1 MARQLKDEDRSLWRA
16 AMRGVKPLPT
26 ARHASEESPP
36 IPRRPEP
43 HDGGAPVRTAAR
55 LHGEAAKSA
64 RAAGGIDRRTLTR
77 IKRGELGVD
86 ARLDLHGLTQEAAHR
101 ALVRFIATAA
111 ADGARLALVIT
122 GKGRSGEGVLRAAV
136 PRWLAEPATHARIL
150 AVTPAPPQLGGS
162 GALCV
167 LLRRARERAVRT

>member
-16 AMRGVKPLPT
+16 AMRGVKPLRT
-26 ARHASEESPP
+26 ARHATEEIPAV
-36 IPRRPEP
+36 PRRPES
-43 HDGGAPVRTAAR
+43 HDGTVPVRAPGR
-55 LHGEAAKSA
+55 PRGETAKSA
-64 RAAGGIDRRTLTR
+64 STAGGIDRRTLTR
-77 IKRGELGVD
+77 IKRGELAVD

-111 ADGARLALVIT
+111 ADGARLALIIT

-136 PRWLAEPATHARIL
+136 PRWLAESAMHARIL

-167 LLRRARERAVRT
+167 LLRRARDRAART